1 MKPLTDRQE
10 KQIYN
15 IIVIFIILCGIAL
28 RILFFSYGRPLW
40 NDECALALNIIN
52 RLNFFT
58 LLDYNQAAP
67 ALFMYA
73 SKFFYGIFTNKDLAL
88 RIIPLISSILSI
100 FLFYALSVKI
110 LVKKISI
117 YTALFLFAFCYP
129 LCYYAQEFKQYST
142 DVFSFL
148 IIVLSYFYTDKIS
161 SFTYKGKILCGIIYS
176 LLLWLS
182 FSSIFALAALF
193 FTLLILKPKIL
204 KSLCIPAGI
213 TFFNLILAAIL
224 NFYITTNSYL
234 HEYWADAFID
244 QGFIKFL
251 SLNIE
256 NIKYIF
262 NSGIPLFFTLISLV
276 YMIFKKED
284 LLKNTLILSPL
295 FLTLLLSYFRIYPY
309 STRCILFLIPVF
321 ILLCTKISDYINFKV
336 KFINLILS
344 SIISV
349 IMIYPVLVNDVYNI
363 IYKNYIE
370 ENLLVP
376 LALAQKEAQKEDTIY
391 ISDGSEI
398 IYDYYKH
405 FIKINSNI
413 IVENTRYNNNNEYIK
428 HLEELPKDRT
438 YYWIIA
444 HHPQKFER
452 NAAVYHWAKYKKNFK
467 MYSDGKGNSLIRFSL

>member
-1 MKPLTDRQE
+1 MKPLTDKQE

-40 NDECALALNIIN
+40 NDECALAVNIIN
-52 RLNFFT
+52 RLNYFST
-58 LLDYNQAAP
+58 LEYNQAAP

-117 YTALFLFAFCYP
+117 YTALFLFVFCYP
-129 LCYYAQEFKQYST
+129 LCYYSQEFKPYST

-148 IIVLSYFYTDKIS
+148 VIVLSYFYTDKIS
-161 SFTYKGKILCGIIYS
+161 SFNYKGKILCGIGYS
-176 LLLWLS
+176 LVIWLS
-182 FSSIFALAALF
+182 FSSIFALASLF
-193 FTLLILKPKIL
+193 FTLLVSKPKIL

-213 TFFNLILAAIL
+213 TFLNLIITVIL
-224 NFYITTNSYL
+224 NFHLQNDVSL
-234 HEYWADAFID
+234 HTYWANGFID

-262 NSGIPLFFTLISLV
+262 NSGIPLFFLLIALFG
-276 YMIFKKED
+276 IIQTKKENCAAIIVIP
-284 LLKNTLILSPL
+284 LL
-295 FLTLLLSYFRIYPY
+295 LTLLLSYFRIYPY
-309 STRCILFLIPVF
+309 SKRCILFLIPIF
-321 ILLCTKISDYINFKV
+321 ILLCTKILDYINFKV
-336 KFINLILS
+336 KFINFILTC
-344 SIISV
+344 IISV

-413 IVENTRYNNNNEYIK
+413 IVENTRYNNNNEYIE
-428 HLEELPKDRT
+428 HLEELPKNRT

-444 HHPQKFER
+444 HHPKKFER
-452 NAAVYHWAKYKKNFK
+452 NATVYHWAKYKKNFK
-467 MYSDGKGNSLIRFSL
+467 MYTDGKGNSLIRFSL